1 MDINVTAKAKALFSH
16 YDYVDTQEEKNY
28 AITHPEYSWHV
39 NKIVWNRKKWLVF
52 LNDAS
57 PLTIVIHDVNAERKK
72 YLKTLFEDTLRFA
85 CYQWDIEDDIFE
97 KYIERAGDW
106 KINSTLGRSF
116 VGSLNEQVMVAG
128 QMLPMAD
135 NEEPFVAKD
144 LSEQIV
150 KHNGKYTYIN
160 DGLNVIRGKDIN

>member
-1 MDINVTAKAKALFSH
+1 M
-16 YDYVDTQEEKNY
+16 
-28 AITHPEYSWHV
+28 
-39 NKIVWNRKKWLVF
+39 LVISGI
-52 LNDAS
+52 L
-57 PLTIVIHDVNAERKK
+57 
-72 YLKTLFEDTLRFA
+72 
-85 CYQWDIEDDIFE
+85 EDDVFE

-144 LSEQIV
+144 LSERIV

-160 DGLNVIRGKDIN
+160 NGLNVIRSKDIN